1 MEDRIEEEKEVF
13 GLVESR
19 YSIYSFLARIY
30 EREVT
35 VDFLKECSAKDSP
48 LRRMA
53 GIEDLEEG
61 ELKKGFQEL
70 TGYVSTL
77 ANRDLGQAK
86 LELDVEYAN
95 LFLGVAVKTHP
106 SESAYSSEH
115 LIMGKLRDEVLF
127 EYRKEGV
134 DKIEKFS
141 EPEDHIAI
149 ELQFMAYLCRKT
161 TEAAEEQKWDL
172 ARRRLEAQKEFLKKH
187 LLSWTPKLTKVIL
200 DESKVDF
207 YRGAARITSGFLEIE
222 IDSLDELIRYAN
234 TRID

>member
-1 MEDRIEEEKEVF
+1 LEDRIEEEKK
-13 GLVESR
+13 LLDLLESR
-19 YSIYSFLARIY
+19 HSIYSFLARIY

-48 LRRMA
+48 LQQMA

-61 ELKKGFQEL
+61 ELKKGFEEL
-70 TGYVSTL
+70 GSYVRTL
-77 ANRDLGQAK
+77 ANRDLAQAK

-95 LFLGVAVKTHP
+95 LFLGMVIKTHP

-134 DKIEKFS
+134 DKIEKFK

-161 TEAAEEQKWDL
+161 TEAAQQQKWDL
-172 ARRRLEAQKEFLKKH
+172 ARTRLEAQKAFLNKH
-187 LLSWTPKLTKVIL
+187 LLSWTPKLTKDIL
-200 DESKVDF
+200 DESNVDF

-222 IDSLDELIRYAN
+222 TDSLDELIRYAN